1 MNKKPDS
8 IYDEVL
14 DFIQC
19 PVEGRFEPI
28 ALRVFAY
35 QFERNPAYRRYC
47 EAMNKTPGTIGSWLE
62 IPTVPTAAFKELDL
76 ACDRPEKV
84 FFTSGTSQGPTQRG
98 RHSVPRLDIYRASV
112 LPNYTAHL
120 LPDLAELRMLILAGS
135 PVLWPHSS
143 LTQMMEVI
151 RQEYGGPDS
160 VYFMTEAGLDLEGL
174 SRSLREVCEQNR
186 PVMLAG
192 VTLAFHQFLDHCRE
206 RRMAFRLP
214 PGSRIMD
221 TGGFKGRKIELS
233 KTELYRHYEEA
244 LGIPQTHIVNEY
256 GMTEM
261 SSQFYDNVLAD
272 HINGLSRPRHKR
284 VPPWVRMRVMDPE
297 TLEERPPGSTGMLRH
312 YDLANCGSVMALQ
325 TEDIGHT
332 IGDGF
337 EITGRATGSEA
348 RGCSL
353 LVEEILRAR

>member
-1 MNKKPDS
+1 MKSKTAS

-14 DFIQC
+14 DYIRH
-19 PVEGRFEPI
+19 PVEGRFDPL
-28 ALRVFAY
+28 ALRVFSF
-35 QFERNPAYRRYC
+35 QFERNPSYRRYC
-47 EAMNKTPGTIGSWLE
+47 EAKDQTPDTIQSWRE
-62 IPTVPTAAFKELDL
+62 IPAVPTAAFKELDL
-76 ACDRPEKV
+76 VCDQPEKI
-84 FFTSGTSQGPTQRG
+84 FLTSGTSQGPTKCG
-98 RHSVPRLDIYRASV
+98 RHSVPRLDLYRASV
-112 LPNYTAHL
+112 LPNFLAHL
-120 LPDLAELRMLILAGS
+120 LPDLAELRMMILTGS
-135 PVLWPHSS
+135 PLLWPHSS
-143 LTQMMEVI
+143 LTHMMEVI

-160 VYFMTEAGLDLEGL
+160 GYFITEAGLDIEGL
-174 SRSLREVCEQNR
+174 SRSLREACEQGR

-192 VTLAFHQFLDHCRE
+192 VTLAFHQFLNHCRE
-206 RRMAFRLP
+206 RRLAFRLP
-214 PGSRIMD
+214 LGSRIMD
-221 TGGFKGRKIELS
+221 TGGFKGRKVNLS
-233 KTELYRHYEEA
+233 PTDLYHRYEIV

-272 HINGLSRPRHKR
+272 HLSGLSRPRHKR
-284 VPPWVRMRVMDPE
+284 VPPWVRTRVMDPE

-353 LVEEILRAR
+353 LVEEILRTR